1 MINGTIRRLVLLIE
15 VLFVVLA
22 ARLWY
27 VQIVQ
32 GPAISSHASNP
43 RHGVLQAGRGRI
55 LATDGT
61 ILAYSQGDRRTY
73 PFGASLAQS
82 IGYVSD
88 RYGTSGIEQAYDAA
102 LSPPDISGD
111 SLGQLEEIRAAI
123 QGRAVT
129 SHGDDIVTTIVPSIQ
144 QELFARLSR
153 YSRAAGVVLDPR
165 SGAVL
170 AIASVPSFDPG
181 SIDTI
186 FSQLSTDPSSP
197 LLDRA
202 TQGLYPPGSTFK
214 ILTASAALDSGTV
227 TPDSRFE
234 DPGYLVIGNAV
245 LHDNEGEATGYQ
257 DVTTAFALSSNVDFA
272 QIVLKVGLDTFY
284 QYLNRFGV
292 GSSLD
297 FQLPTSASSVP
308 PKDEVSGGELAQMG
322 FGQGALLVTPLQ
334 MVLIAATI
342 ANGGDEPRPF
352 IVRQIRRDDRV
363 VSVIPSGTLAS
374 PISADTA
381 DEVKKMMIAVVE
393 RGTGTVAS
401 LPNVVV
407 AGKTGTATNPH
418 GAAHSWFVCFAPAD
432 APRAVV
438 AILVENAGY
447 GAAVAAPIARDVLQ
461 TALQNTSAA
470 GT

>member
-1 MINGTIRRLVLLIE
+1 MINRTIRALNFIFV
-15 VLFVVLA
+15 VLFALLA

-27 VQIVQ
+27 VQL
-32 GPAISSHASNP
+32 GEGAAISSHPSNP

-61 ILAYSQGDRRTY
+61 VLAYSDGERRVY
-73 PFGASLAQS
+73 PFGASLAHS
-82 IGYVSD
+82 VGYVST
-88 RYGTSGIEQAYDAA
+88 RYGASGIEDAYDAA

-111 SLGQLEEIRAAI
+111 PLGQFDEIRSAI
-123 QGRAVT
+123 QGRVPLA
-129 SHGDDIVTTIVPSIQ
+129 HGADVVTTIVPSIQ

-153 YSRAAGVVLDPR
+153 YPRAAGVVLDPS

-170 AIASVPSFDPG
+170 AVASVPSFDPNE
-181 SIDTI
+181 IDSLFAALAVDET
-186 FSQLSTDPSSP
+186 SP
-197 LLDRA
+197 LLNRA
-202 TQGLYPPGSTFK
+202 TEGLYPPGSTFK
-214 ILTASAALDSGTV
+214 MFTASAALDSGTV

-234 DPGYLVIGNAV
+234 DPGYLVIGDTT

-272 QIVLKVGLDTFY
+272 QITLKMGLDVFY
-284 QYLNRFGV
+284 EYLARWGI
-292 GSSLD
+292 GGSLD
-297 FQLPTSASSVP
+297 YQLPASRSNAP
-308 PKDEVSGGELAQMG
+308 PKDEIVPGELAQMG

-334 MVLIAATI
+334 MALIAATV
-342 ANGGDEPRPF
+342 ANGGNEPRPF
-352 IVRQIRRDDRV
+352 IVRQIVRGGIV
-363 VSVIPSGTLAS
+363 AGAFPSGTLAS
-374 PISADTA
+374 PLSADTA
-381 DEVKKMMIAVVE
+381 DEVKNMMVAVVE

-432 APRAVV
+432 DPRVVV

-447 GAAVAAPIARDVLQ
+447 GAAVAGPIARDVLQ
-461 TALQNTSAA
+461 TALQSTGSA

>member
-1 MINGTIRRLVLLIE
+1 VINGTIRRLVLLMG

-27 VQIVQ
+27 VQIDQ
-32 GPAISSHASNP
+32 GPAISSHPSNP
-43 RHGVLQAGRGRI
+43 RHGALQAGRGRV
-55 LATDGT
+55 LATNGT
-61 ILAYSQGDRRTY
+61 VLAYSQGDRRSY

-82 IGYVSD
+82 IGYVSA

-102 LSPPDISGD
+102 LSPPDVSGD
-111 SLGQLEEIRAAI
+111 PVGQIEEIRAAM
-123 QGRAVT
+123 QGRSVT
-129 SHGDDIVTTIVPSIQ
+129 PQGDDIVTTIVPSIQ

-153 YSRAAGVVLDPR
+153 YPRAAGVVLDPR

-170 AIASVPSFDPG
+170 AIASVPSFDPAA
-181 SIDTI
+181 IDAA
-186 FSQLSTDPSSP
+186 FSHLSTDPSSP

-214 ILTASAALDSGTV
+214 LFTASAALDSGTV
-227 TPDSRFE
+227 TPDTRFE
-234 DPGYLVIGNAV
+234 DPGYLVIGNAT
-245 LHDNEGEATGYQ
+245 LHDNEGEATGNQ

-272 QIVLKVGLDTFY
+272 QITLKVGLDTFY
-284 QYLNRFGV
+284 EYLDRFGI

-297 FQLPTSASSVP
+297 FQLSALPSSVP
-308 PKDEVSGGELAQMG
+308 PKNEVSAGELAQMG

-334 MVLIAATI
+334 IALIAATI
-342 ANGGDEPRPF
+342 ANNGDEPRPF
-352 IVRQIRRDDRV
+352 IVRQIRRGDSV

-374 PISADTA
+374 PISAETA
-381 DEVKKMMIAVVE
+381 SEVTKMMVAVVE

-418 GAAHSWFVCFAPAD
+418 GVAHSWFVCFAPAD

-447 GAAVAAPIARDVLQ
+447 GATVAAPIARDVLE
-461 TALQNTSAA
+461 TALENTSAA

>member
-1 MINGTIRRLVLLIE
+1 MINGTIRRLVLLIG
-15 VLFVVLA
+15 VLFVIVA

-32 GPAISSHASNP
+32 GPTISSHASNP
-43 RHGVLQAGRGRI
+43 RHGVLQAGRGRV
-55 LATDGT
+55 LATNGT

-73 PFGASLAQS
+73 PLGASLAQS

-111 SLGQLEEIRAAI
+111 PIGQIEEIRAAL
-123 QGRAVT
+123 QGRSIV
-129 SHGDDIVTTIVPSIQ
+129 SHGDDIVTTIVPAIQ
-144 QELFARLSR
+144 QELFSRLSR
-153 YSRAAGVVLDPR
+153 YSRAAGIVLDPR

-181 SIDTI
+181 TIDAI
-186 FSQLSTDPSSP
+186 FRQVSTDPSSP

-214 ILTASAALDSGTV
+214 MLTASAALDSATV

-234 DPGYLVIGNAV
+234 DPGYLVVGDAV

-272 QIVLKVGLDTFY
+272 QIALKVGLDTFY
-284 QYLNRFGV
+284 QYLNRFGI

-297 FQLPTSASSVP
+297 FQLPASPSSVP

-334 MVLIAATI
+334 MALVAATV

-352 IVRQIRRDDRV
+352 IVRQIRRGDSV
-363 VSVIPSGTLAS
+363 VSAIPSGTLAS

-381 DEVKKMMIAVVE
+381 TEVKNMMVAVVE

-447 GAAVAAPIARDVLQ
+447 GATVAAPIARDVLA
-461 TALQNTSAA
+461 TALENTSAA